1 MKNFRSQRLASFTLE
16 GGWWNQGKRLK
27 DTVREWG
34 GRLCG
39 AGTGDLEGLQEAL
52 SPTVKLCASLQPT
65 STYWASASTVR
76 LQRTGLA
83 LIRAEIKVEARW
95 AGIFQGEKR

>member
-1 MKNFRSQRLASFTLE
+1 MLLSLWRE
-16 GGWWNQGKRLK
+16 GGGIKGKDSKTLS
-27 DTVREWG
+27 VNGG

-52 SPTVKLCASLQPT
+52 SPTVNLCASLQPI

-83 LIRAEIKVEARW
+83 LIRAEIKVEAGC
-95 AGIFQGEKR
+95 AGIFQGEKW